1 MCPDSPEP
9 RQRLFFAL
17 WPNAAVRAALAAS
30 AQALLGKRVKRVP
43 EANLHITLAFAGPV
57 TAAVR
62 QCLEQQAA
70 EIRSAPFELTL
81 AHVGHWARP
90 RILWAGPLHTPPEL
104 WSLVGELN
112 TAFDACGLARE
123 TRPYQAHV
131 TLARKIS
138 RPPATT
144 TIEPIHWSI
153 GDFCLVESASGAQG
167 ASYRVL
173 ASWKLEGE

>member
-1 MCPDSPEP
+1 MCPDPPEP

-17 WPNAAVRAALAAS
+17 WPDAAVRAGLAES
-30 AQALLGKRVKRVP
+30 SRALLGKRVRRVP

-70 EIRSAPFELTL
+70 GIRAAPFELTL
-81 AHVGHWARP
+81 EHVGHWARP

-104 WSLVGELN
+104 WSLVGGLN
-112 TAFDACGLARE
+112 STFEVCGLARE
-123 TRPYQAHV
+123 TRPWQAHV

-138 RPPATT
+138 RAPATRA
-144 TIEPIHWSI
+144 IEPIHWSI
-153 GDFCLVESASGAQG
+153 SDFCLVESANGPQG